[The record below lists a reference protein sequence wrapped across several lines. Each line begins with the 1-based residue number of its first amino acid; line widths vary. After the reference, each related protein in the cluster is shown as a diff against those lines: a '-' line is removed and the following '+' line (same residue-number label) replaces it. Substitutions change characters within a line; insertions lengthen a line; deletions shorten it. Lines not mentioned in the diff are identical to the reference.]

1 MEQFVDKPFEHVK
14 REMVRPNL
22 VVLAITSLTAYHC
35 GFQKLGTAIPSLTRD
50 FLQLGTEGSA
60 DHEQRVKWTAGTLY
74 SGGGETVLL
83 LHCCWSPSAQRN
95 FIDAFDRS
103 DIYYGDGSAP

>member
-1 MEQFVDKPFEHVK
+1 MKQFVDKPFEHVK

-35 GFQKLGTAIPSLTRD
+35 GFQKLGTVIPSLTRD

-60 DHEQRVKWTAGTLY
+60 DHHY
-74 SGGGETVLL
+74 SKNDYLL
-83 LHCCWSPSAQRN
+83 AVYFGLPR
-95 FIDAFDRS
+95 
-103 DIYYGDGSAP
+103 GD